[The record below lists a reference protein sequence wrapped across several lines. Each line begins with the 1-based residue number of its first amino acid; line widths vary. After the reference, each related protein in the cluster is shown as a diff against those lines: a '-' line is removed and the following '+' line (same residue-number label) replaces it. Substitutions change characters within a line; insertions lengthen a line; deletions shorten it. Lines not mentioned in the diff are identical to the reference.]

1 MISFLRG
8 TVIEKTLT
16 QVVLDVNGVGFA
28 CGISSTTAA
37 ALPAPGSGEEV
48 LVHTYLQVREDAMTL
63 FGFATAQ
70 ERSAFEHL
78 IAVSGVGPKAA
89 LSILSVLDPSQL
101 ALALASGDYKTLTQ
115 AQGVGPKVA
124 QRIVLELKDKMAKSM
139 ENGSLPKSGAAAAA
153 SPSGAAT
160 SVSDAINALVMLG
173 YSQAEA
179 AHSVAGLDPA
189 LPTETLLKQALKRLA
204 G

>member
-1 MISFLRG
+1 MFYS
-8 TVIEKTLT
+8 LT
-16 QVVLDVNGVGFA
+16 GELVYTDAGNAAVRCTNGVAYLCRVSRTTLNKLGQEGNEVTLYTFLSVRQDGIDLYGFYDRK
-28 CGISSTTAA
+28 
-37 ALPAPGSGEEV
+37 EKE
-48 LVHTYLQVREDAMTL
+48 L
-63 FGFATAQ
+63 FQMLTG
-70 ERSAFEHL
+70 
-78 IAVSGVGPKAA
+78 VSGVGPKAA